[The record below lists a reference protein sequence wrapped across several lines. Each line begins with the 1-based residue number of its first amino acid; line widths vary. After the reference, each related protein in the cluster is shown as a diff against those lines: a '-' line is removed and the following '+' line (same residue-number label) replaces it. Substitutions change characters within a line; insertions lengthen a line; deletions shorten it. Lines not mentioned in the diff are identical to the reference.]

1 MATSTLD
8 LFQLYGGIGI
18 STPDLTST
26 VNILQGIGSPAGANA
41 DAAPSGSIWLD
52 STSEQTDSLNFWWKW
67 KDGTGLDKW
76 TQAANTSYVQATAA
90 GLTWRA
96 PVLDVNSS
104 ITATANLP
112 VVVAPATQP
121 VVDGVTVPD
130 GGRVLF
136 AGLTDGSGPNVYVW
150 NGTAWVDDSKP
161 QVNGDALF
169 VQSGPAAE
177 QEWVFDGTH
186 WFQFGGS
193 SNQEIAN
200 IRLFVGKDSAGNTYP
215 NYVSHDI
222 VTQSN
227 DLRLAVSQLDDAIGL
242 LQFTNNYVIPDFVPG
257 TIQLPSNGAST
268 SSITDITDALN
279 LIDATFGNGSITNT
293 ATHYPLTGN
302 LQWAV
307 GGTLTI
313 TTAFNE
319 LNNAIGNLTYSGVA
333 GTTLTTGQSVTA
345 SLNALNDIVG
355 PIANSSVYTNGGY
368 LSTAAISGNS
378 IQQNFDAVNI
388 ELGALANQ
396 NFTST
401 GVVVPV
407 STNTPLEPV
416 GSQLSPSDATDI
428 EWSVQVKDSSGKRQS
443 FLVHAITDGTNV
455 DYTPYAIVKTG
466 GNIGG
471 SIGFSVDIVAG
482 KIVPS
487 LTPAA
492 GAGNLTATIKRLSY
506 SYLA

>member
-1 MATSTLD
+1 MTTTVD

-18 STPDLTST
+18 STPDLTSS
-26 VNILQGIGSPAGANA
+26 VNILQGIGSPAGSNA

-67 KDGTGLDKW
+67 KTGAGLDKW

-96 PVLDVNSS
+96 PVVDLNTT

-112 VVVAPATQP
+112 TPILPATQP

-136 AGLTDGSGPNVYVW
+136 AGLTDGAGPNVYVW
-150 NGTAWVDDSKP
+150 SQGSWVDDSKH
-161 QVNGDALF
+161 QANGDALF
-169 VQSGPAAE
+169 VQGGAAAE
-177 QEWVFDGTH
+177 QEWVFDGTS

-193 SNQEIAN
+193 SNQEISN
-200 IRLFVGKDSAGNTYP
+200 IRLFVGKDAAGATYP
-215 NYVSHDI
+215 NYVSNDI
-222 VTQSN
+222 VSDGL

-268 SSITDITDALN
+268 SSVTDITDALN
-279 LIDATFGNGSITNT
+279 LIDSTFGNGSIINT
-293 ATHYPLTGN
+293 ATHYPLTDS
-302 LQWAV
+302 LVWAA

-319 LNNAIGNLTYSGVA
+319 LNTAIGNLTYSGVS
-333 GTTLTTGQSVTA
+333 GTTLTTGQTVTA
-345 SLNALNDIVG
+345 SLNALNNVIG
-355 PIANSSVYTNGGY
+355 PLANSSAYTNGGF

-378 IQQNFDAVNI
+378 VQQTFDSVNV
-388 ELGALANQ
+388 ELGVLANQ
-396 NFTST
+396 NYTSV
-401 GVVVPV
+401 GVAVPV

-416 GSQLSPSDATDI
+416 GAQLTPPEATDI

-455 DYTPYAIVKTG
+455 DFTQYAIVKTG

-471 SIGFSVDIVAG
+471 SVGFSVDIDAG
-482 KIVPS
+482 NIVPS
-487 LTPAA
+487 LTTSE
-492 GAGNLTATIKRLSY
+492 GAGNLTATIKRISY